1 MAKAIVTIVGK
12 SFDQPTAKLDLD
24 ILVLYDDGVLPLRA
38 ETARQ
43 SFGSI
48 PQNITDAIALNR
60 LRQFAATVVLEAW
73 GAVLTQNDIVVLP

>member
-12 SFDQPTAKLDLD
+12 VFNQPAATLDLD
-24 ILVLYDDGVLPLRA
+24 ILVLFDDGVNPVRA

-43 SFGSI
+43 NVGNI

-60 LRQFAATVVLEAW
+60 LRQFAATVVLEAF
-73 GAVLTQNDIVVLP
+73 GVTLSQNDVVVLP